1 MVGTSWTTYHQ
12 KIQAKLGN
20 MSRVLSLIFDYTGEL
35 YMYPD
40 SLIRQ
45 LPAWQSLVDAFDEAL
60 EAVDLIVED
69 MSLLQGAEDGLLR
82 RMMDEG
88 MGKSMLQRIV
98 GDLIVAAGDTVRVL
112 FLWFLG
118 DSLAYLAE

>member
-35 YMYPD
+35 YLYPD